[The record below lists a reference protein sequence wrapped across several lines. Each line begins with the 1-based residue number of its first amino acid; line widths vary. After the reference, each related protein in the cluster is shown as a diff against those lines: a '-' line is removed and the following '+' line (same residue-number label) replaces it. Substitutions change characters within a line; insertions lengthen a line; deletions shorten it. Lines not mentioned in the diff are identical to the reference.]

1 MFFTN
6 LCDSYKKEGF
16 CYFSYVG
23 GSFEVDIIGF
33 GGWIFFVAESVSV
46 VCRVAFGVVVF
57 LGF

>member
-1 MFFTN
+1 MN
-6 LCDSYKKEGF
+6 LCDSYIKEGF

-33 GGWIFFVAESVSV
+33 GGWFFFVAESVSV